1 MGSDFDIKTAFFIFF
16 TYVLIDVLYA
26 LYIIFVEKR
35 QAFYSAVV
43 SSLIYSLGA
52 LGILSFS
59 KNLLY
64 IIPLAA
70 GAFLGTYVTVLIKKD
85 DLRHK

>member
-1 MGSDFDIKTAFFIFF
+1 MEENFNINTAILVFF

-43 SSLIYSLGA
+43 SSLIYSFGA

-59 KNLLY
+59 KNVYY
-64 IIPLAA
+64 IIPLAL
-70 GAFLGTYVTVLIKKD
+70 GAFLGTYVTVLVKKN
-85 DLRHK
+85 K